1 MRNTNKSGKGAT
13 VFLCAAILAACLYL
27 GYCMGACGK
36 PSGAEWLANVLS
48 RLRNPFPFEVT
59 EWTGRFLGLSALA
72 GGILCLLLISEKH
85 SFEHGREYGTARFA
99 TPGEVNRKYRNRKAR
114 DNKIVSKNV
123 RISRDRFTKRNN
135 NVLIL
140 GGSGAGKTKCI
151 VTPNL
156 LEPENGVNGKV
167 TKVFTDPKGEILRDN
182 ANFLMTK
189 GVKIEVLDLI
199 NMQGHYN
206 PFRYIRKSIDIIKL
220 VTNLISNTTPK
231 GANKG
236 DPFWEKAES
245 MFLMSLFYYVWM
257 QYPKGQQSFRRVME
271 LIKEA
276 KIPENEDEVTEL
288 DEKMY
293 ALDEN
298 HPARISYEKVR
309 KGAVDTVR
317 SIVIS
322 ANARLAFLQEEDVLS
337 VLDDDDMN
345 IPELGRGVHFDGKSP
360 TAVFLV
366 IPDNDKTYNFIIGMF
381 YTQLFQELYYQA
393 DFECGGGLP
402 VSVEVW
408 FDEFAN
414 IALPDDFIQILSTER
429 SRNISSN
436 IIIQFEDQVSALFEK
451 LKNGIKANCDT
462 FIYLGANDEESQK
475 SVSQRLGKYTLEKR
489 STSNTLGKNVS
500 SSRSDDVLGRE
511 LLTPDEVALLGGDDE
526 IVFIRG
532 ERPVLDKKYWPF
544 KLPEFKESQRLGIY
558 RYSDSGKEGR
568 EMDTYSSNDVAYYER
583 MLKEGEIESLNI
595 LKMTPEEVMAIKLQ
609 DIPDGEPEPSLD
621 EIRIIMEENRA
632 AITASME
639 KAEDADAEM
648 AEEEKALADMM
659 AGSKQ
664 TGKPQTETASE
675 ESSEET
681 LADRIRKNNFSEE
694 QIAEAMTGIEHGLPE
709 EKVLAYFTLDTPP
722 SKMRVLRKL
731 AEASLGIRQETEV

>member
-1 MRNTNKSGKGAT
+1 
-13 VFLCAAILAACLYL
+13 
-27 GYCMGACGK
+27 
-36 PSGAEWLANVLS
+36 
-48 RLRNPFPFEVT
+48 
-59 EWTGRFLGLSALA
+59 
-72 GGILCLLLISEKH
+72 
-85 SFEHGREYGTARFA
+85 
-99 TPGEVNRKYRNRKAR
+99 
-114 DNKIVSKNV
+114 
-123 RISRDRFTKRNN
+123 
-135 NVLIL
+135 
-140 GGSGAGKTKCI
+140 
-151 VTPNL
+151 
-156 LEPENGVNGKV
+156 
-167 TKVFTDPKGEILRDN
+167 
-182 ANFLMTK
+182 
-189 GVKIEVLDLI
+189 
-199 NMQGHYN
+199 
-206 PFRYIRKSIDIIKL
+206 
-220 VTNLISNTTPK
+220 
-231 GANKG
+231 
-236 DPFWEKAES
+236 
-245 MFLMSLFYYVWM
+245 MSLFYYVWM

-462 FIYLGANDEESQK
+462 FVYLGANDEESQK

-489 STSNTLGKNVS
+489 STSNTLGKNAS

-558 RYSDSGKEGR
+558 RYNDSGKESR
-568 EMDTYSSNDVAYYER
+568 EMDTYASNDVAYFER

-595 LKMTPEEVMAIKLQ
+595 LEMTPEEVMDIKLP
-609 DIPDGEPEPSLD
+609 DIPDDEPEPGLD
-621 EIRIIMEENRA
+621 EIRSILEENRA
-632 AITASME
+632 AITASMN
-639 KAEDADAEM
+639 KAEKTDAEI
-648 AEEEKALADMM
+648 AEEKKELSDKMN
-659 AGSKQ
+659 GNTK
-664 TGKPQTETASE
+664 TGEQAESVPEDDTA
-675 ESSEET
+675 ET
-681 LADRIRKNNFSEE
+681 LADRIRKYNFSEE
-694 QIAEAMTGIEHGLPE
+694 QIAG
-709 EKVLAYFTLDTPP
+709 K
-722 SKMRVLRKL
+722 R
-731 AEASLGIRQETEV
+731 